1 MLGDFNLNN
10 IIPISVGIILVHI
23 SGMHWF
29 YDIISCDIVTNGPIY
44 QTACVQHVY
53 VCSDYSLAD
62 LIKSNIISHT
72 IILVRS
78 LISIQATM
86 I

>member
-1 MLGDFNLNN
+1 MLVN
-10 IIPISVGIILVHI
+10 I

-44 QTACVQHVY
+44 HTACAQPVY
-53 VCSDYSLAD
+53 VCSDYSFVD
-62 LIKSNIISHT
+62 LMKSNIISHT
-72 IILVRS
+72 IIRVRS